1 MKTNPRLPR
10 DKADWLAH
18 QWAAPNAEGGWE
30 ILGDAGHKVVSAQL
44 YRLDEALEIYKRI
57 SAPVLSVTASDD
69 SLSQWWKGSFTL
81 AQYQQRIEAVPQ
93 LRRAEVHDAGHMM
106 HHDQP
111 VELAGL
117 IEDFLARS
125 D

>member
-1 MKTNPRLPR
+1 MRAANGKY
-10 DKADWLAH
+10 
-18 QWAAPNAEGGWE
+18 WA
-30 ILGDAGHKVVSAQL
+30 DAGHKVVSANL
-44 YRLDEALEIYKRI
+44 YRLDEALELYRRI

-69 SLSQWWKGSFTL
+69 SLGLWWKGRFTL
-81 AQYQQRIEAVPQ
+81 AQYHERIQAVPQ
-93 LRRAEVHDAGHMM
+93 LRSAEVHDAGHMM

-117 IEDFLARS
+117 LEDFFNAP